1 MGVYRNCQKGAAPR
15 PLSTALKNWLECVSF
30 LTLRVYV
37 KSKSVPHLPDQGY
50 TIQYVFMT
58 PARSAVVERRKNI
71 MLRNL
76 NLQTRLIGAFVMMGL
91 LVFLVAWLGWS
102 STSNLSQHI
111 ETIGKNN
118 LPRIEAL
125 LKINEGQT
133 QIESSER
140 ALINPEL
147 TPAERQDALNR
158 MDKAWQQIQD
168 GFKAYEASTRT
179 SEEDALYQEM
189 LKYWEDWKQEDKALL
204 QINQEFE
211 KLGILNPLALQIEL
225 INQGKS
231 NSPEMERAKIA
242 SNLLNKLSQQA
253 KVIRVKF
260 LKSEQSTLA
269 VADYNRKQADNAYQT
284 AKNDISKTQV
294 SVLLGMT
301 VGPLTAIILGI
312 ALSIAIAKPL
322 DKALKGIIN
331 MIVSSST
338 EIAATIEQ
346 QERIAVQQAAS
357 VNQTTTTMDELGASS
372 RQSAM
377 QAESALENASHVLN
391 MAAEGSKVVQKTQQ
405 GMLTLTEKVGG
416 IAEQVLHL
424 SQQTNQIANI
434 TNLVSDLANQ
444 TNMLAINATVEAVR
458 AGEQGKGFGVVAREI
473 RRLADQ
479 SQQSAAEINDLIND
493 IQNAIN
499 KTVMVT
505 DEGNTTLDNSLKL
518 TEGTAETF
526 NHVANAINSVVVS
539 SQQIYLNTKQQA
551 LAIEQVVDAMN
562 SLNKGAAEAA
572 IGITQSRIG
581 TQKLNQAA
589 LNLRYV
595 V

>member
-1 MGVYRNCQKGAAPR
+1 
-15 PLSTALKNWLECVSF
+15 
-30 LTLRVYV
+30 
-37 KSKSVPHLPDQGY
+37 
-50 TIQYVFMT
+50 MT
-58 PARSAVVERRKNI
+58 PARNTVVEGMKNI

-76 NLQTRLIGAFVMMGL
+76 NLQTRLIGAFLIMGL
-91 LVFLVAWLGWS
+91 LVFLVGWIGWS

-118 LPRIEAL
+118 LPSIEAL

-140 ALINPEL
+140 ALINPAFSQ
-147 TPAERQDALNR
+147 AERQDALNR

-168 GFKAYEASTRT
+168 GFKAYEATTHT
-179 SEEDALYQEM
+179 SEEDALYQQM
-189 LKYWEDWKQEDKALL
+189 LKYWEDWKQADQELL
-204 QINQEFE
+204 RINQEFE
-211 KLGILNPLALQIEL
+211 KLGIVNPLGLQIEL

-231 NSPEMERAKIA
+231 NSPEMERANTA

-260 LKSEQSTLA
+260 MKSEKLTLA
-269 VADYNRKQADNAYQT
+269 VAAYNRQQADNAYQS
-284 AKNDISKTQV
+284 AQKAISNTQV

-312 ALSIAIAKPL
+312 VLSIAIAKPL
-322 DKALKGIIN
+322 DKTLKGIIN

-338 EIAATIEQ
+338 EIAATVEQ

-357 VNQTTTTMDELGASS
+357 VNQTTSTMDELGASS

-377 QAESALENASHVLN
+377 QAESALENASYVLN
-391 MAAEGSKVVQKTQQ
+391 MAAQGSKVVHKTQQ
-405 GMLTLTEKVGG
+405 GMLTLTEKVGA

-479 SQQSAAEINDLIND
+479 SKKSAAEINDLIND
-493 IQNAIN
+493 IQKAIN

-505 DEGNTTLDNSLKL
+505 DEGNTTLYNSLKL
-518 TEGTAETF
+518 TEDTAETF
-526 NHVANAINSVVVS
+526 NNVANAINSVVVS

-551 LAIEQVVDAMN
+551 MAIEQVVDAMN
-562 SLNKGAAEAA
+562 VLNKGAMETAS
-572 IGITQSRIG
+572 GITQSRIG

-589 LNLRYV
+589 LNLRSV

>member
-1 MGVYRNCQKGAAPR
+1 
-15 PLSTALKNWLECVSF
+15 
-30 LTLRVYV
+30 
-37 KSKSVPHLPDQGY
+37 
-50 TIQYVFMT
+50 MT
-58 PARSAVVERRKNI
+58 PARIAVVEGRKNI

-76 NLQTRLIGAFVMMGL
+76 NLQTRLIGAFLMMGL
-91 LVFLVAWLGWS
+91 LVFLVAWVGWS

-111 ETIGKNN
+111 ETIGKDN
-118 LPRIEAL
+118 LPSIEAL

-140 ALINPEL
+140 ALINAAL
-147 TPAERQDALNR
+147 IQAERQDALNR
-158 MDKAWQQIQD
+158 MDQAWQQIQD
-168 GFKAYEASTRT
+168 GFKAYEATTFT
-179 SEEDALYQEM
+179 SEEEALYQQM
-189 LKYWEDWKQEDKALL
+189 LKYWEDWKQADQEFLR
-204 QINQEFE
+204 INQEFE
-211 KLGILNPLALQIEL
+211 KVGILNPLGLQIEL

-231 NSPEMERAKIA
+231 NSPEMATANTA

-260 LKSEQSTLA
+260 MRSEKATLA
-269 VADYNRKQADNAYQT
+269 VAAYNRKQADNAYQT
-284 AKNDISKTQV
+284 AQNDISKTQV

-405 GMLTLTEKVGG
+405 GMLNLTEKVGG

-526 NHVANAINSVVVS
+526 NHVANAINNVVVS

-562 SLNKGAAEAA
+562 ALNKGAAEAA
-572 IGITQSRIG
+572 SGITQSRIG

>member
-1 MGVYRNCQKGAAPR
+1 
-15 PLSTALKNWLECVSF
+15 
-30 LTLRVYV
+30 
-37 KSKSVPHLPDQGY
+37 
-50 TIQYVFMT
+50 MT
-58 PARSAVVERRKNI
+58 PARIAVVEARKNI

-76 NLQTRLIGAFVMMGL
+76 NLQTRLIGAFLMMGL
-91 LVFLVAWLGWS
+91 LVFLVAWVGWS

-111 ETIGKNN
+111 ETIGKDN
-118 LPRIEAL
+118 LPSIEAL

-140 ALINPEL
+140 ALINPAL
-147 TPAERQDALNR
+147 SQAERQDALNR

-168 GFKAYEASTRT
+168 GFKAYEATTFT
-179 SEEDALYQEM
+179 SEEEALYQQM
-189 LKYWEDWKQEDKALL
+189 LKYWEDWKQEDQEFLR
-204 QINQEFE
+204 INQEFE
-211 KLGILNPLALQIEL
+211 KLGILNPLGLQIEL

-231 NSPEMERAKIA
+231 NSPEMATANTA

-260 LKSEQSTLA
+260 MISEKSTLA
-269 VADYNRKQADNAYQT
+269 VAAYNRKQADNAYQT
-284 AKNDISKTQV
+284 AQNDISKTQV
-294 SVLLGMT
+294 SVLLGMI

-405 GMLTLTEKVGG
+405 GMLTLTEKVGA
-416 IAEQVLHL
+416 IAAQVLHL

-479 SQQSAAEINDLIND
+479 SKKSAAEINDLIND

-518 TEGTAETF
+518 TEGTADTF

-562 SLNKGAAEAA
+562 ALNKGAAEAA
-572 IGITQSRIG
+572 SGITQSRIG

>member
-1 MGVYRNCQKGAAPR
+1 
-15 PLSTALKNWLECVSF
+15 
-30 LTLRVYV
+30 
-37 KSKSVPHLPDQGY
+37 
-50 TIQYVFMT
+50 MT
-58 PARSAVVERRKNI
+58 PARSAVVEGRKNI

-76 NLQTRLIGAFVMMGL
+76 NLQTRLIGAFLMMGL
-91 LVFLVAWLGWS
+91 LVFLVAWVGWS
-102 STSNLSQHI
+102 STSNLSQHLD
-111 ETIGKNN
+111 TIGKDN
-118 LPRIEAL
+118 LPSIEAL

-133 QIESSER
+133 QIESAER
-140 ALINPEL
+140 ALINSAL
-147 TPAERQDALNR
+147 SQAERQDALNR

-168 GFKAYEASTRT
+168 GFKAYEATTRT
-179 SEEDALYQEM
+179 SEEDALYQQM
-189 LKYWEDWKQEDKALL
+189 LKYWEDWKQADQELL

-211 KLGILNPLALQIEL
+211 KVGILNPLGLQIEL
-225 INQGKS
+225 INQGES
-231 NSPEMERAKIA
+231 NSPEMARAKIA

-260 LKSEQSTLA
+260 IKSEEATLA
-269 VADYNRKQADNAYQT
+269 VAASNRKQADNAYQT
-284 AKNDISKTQV
+284 AQYDISKTQV

-301 VGPLTAIILGI
+301 LGPLTAIILGI

-405 GMLTLTEKVGG
+405 GMLNLTEKVGG

-458 AGEQGKGFGVVAREI
+458 AGEQGKGFGVVATEI

-479 SQQSAAEINDLIND
+479 SKQSAAEINDLIND

-518 TEGTAETF
+518 TEGTAQTF

-562 SLNKGAAEAA
+562 ALNKGSAEAA
-572 IGITQSRIG
+572 SGITQSRIG

>member
-1 MGVYRNCQKGAAPR
+1 M
-15 PLSTALKNWLECVSF
+15 
-30 LTLRVYV
+30 
-37 KSKSVPHLPDQGY
+37 VPDLPEQGY

-58 PARSAVVERRKNI
+58 PARSAVVEGRKNS

-76 NLQTRLIGAFVMMGL
+76 NLQTRLIGAFLMMGI
-91 LVFLVAWLGWS
+91 LVFLVAWVGWI

-118 LPRIEAL
+118 LPSIEAL

-140 ALINPEL
+140 ALINPAL
-147 TPAERQDALNR
+147 SQAERQDALNR

-168 GFKAYEASTRT
+168 GFKAYEATTRT
-179 SEEDALYQEM
+179 SEEEALYQQM
-189 LKYWEDWKQEDKALL
+189 LKYWEDWKQEDQELL
-204 QINQEFE
+204 RINQEFE
-211 KLGILNPLALQIEL
+211 KLEILNPLALQIEL
-225 INQGKS
+225 INQGES
-231 NSPEMERAKIA
+231 NSPKMERAKIA

-260 LKSEQSTLA
+260 MASEKATLA
-269 VADYNRKQADNAYQT
+269 VAAYKKKQAEDAYQT
-284 AKNDISKTQV
+284 AQNDISKTQV

-391 MAAEGSKVVQKTQQ
+391 MATEGSKVVHKTQQ
-405 GMLTLTEKVGG
+405 GMLNLTEKVGA

-479 SQQSAAEINDLIND
+479 SQQSATEINDLIND
-493 IQNAIN
+493 IQNAIH

-562 SLNKGAAEAA
+562 ALNKGAAEAA
-572 IGITQSRIG
+572 SGITQSRIG

>member
-1 MGVYRNCQKGAAPR
+1 
-15 PLSTALKNWLECVSF
+15 
-30 LTLRVYV
+30 
-37 KSKSVPHLPDQGY
+37 
-50 TIQYVFMT
+50 MT
-58 PARSAVVERRKNI
+58 PATSAVVEGRKNI

-76 NLQTRLIGAFVMMGL
+76 NLQTRLIGAFLMMGL
-91 LVFLVAWLGWS
+91 LVFLVAWVGWS

-111 ETIGKNN
+111 ETIGKDN
-118 LPRIEAL
+118 LPSIEAL

-133 QIESSER
+133 QIESAER
-140 ALINPEL
+140 ALINPAL
-147 TPAERQDALNR
+147 SQAERQDALNR

-168 GFKAYEASTRT
+168 GFKAYEATTRT
-179 SEEDALYQEM
+179 SEEEALYQQM
-189 LKYWEDWKQEDKALL
+189 LKYWEDWKQADREFLR
-204 QINQEFE
+204 INQEFE
-211 KLGILNPLALQIEL
+211 KVEILNPLGLQIEL

-231 NSPEMERAKIA
+231 NSPEMATAQTA

-253 KVIRVKF
+253 KLIRVKF
-260 LKSEQSTLA
+260 ITSEKSTLA
-269 VADYNRKQADNAYQT
+269 VAAYNRKQADNAYQS
-284 AKNDISKTQV
+284 AQNDISKTQV
-294 SVLLGMT
+294 SVLMGMT

-405 GMLTLTEKVGG
+405 GMWNLTEKVGG

-458 AGEQGKGFGVVAREI
+458 AGEQGKGFGVVATEI

-479 SQQSAAEINDLIND
+479 SKQSAAEINDLIND

-562 SLNKGAAEAA
+562 ALNKGAAEAA
-572 IGITQSRIG
+572 SGITQSRIG

>member
-1 MGVYRNCQKGAAPR
+1 
-15 PLSTALKNWLECVSF
+15 
-30 LTLRVYV
+30 
-37 KSKSVPHLPDQGY
+37 
-50 TIQYVFMT
+50 MT
-58 PARSAVVERRKNI
+58 PARIAVVEGRKNI

-76 NLQTRLIGAFVMMGL
+76 NLQTRLIGAFLMMGL
-91 LVFLVAWLGWS
+91 LVFLVAWVGWS

-111 ETIGKNN
+111 DTIGKDN
-118 LPRIEAL
+118 LPSIEAL

-133 QIESSER
+133 QIESAER
-140 ALINPEL
+140 ALINPAL
-147 TPAERQDALNR
+147 SQAERQDALNR

-168 GFKAYEASTRT
+168 GFKAYEATTRT
-179 SEEDALYQEM
+179 SEEDALYQQM
-189 LKYWEDWKQEDKALL
+189 LKYWEDWKQADQELL
-204 QINQEFE
+204 RINQEFE
-211 KLGILNPLALQIEL
+211 KLGILNPLGLQIEL

-231 NSPEMERAKIA
+231 NSPEMARAKTA

-260 LKSEQSTLA
+260 MKSEKSTLA
-269 VADYNRKQADNAYQT
+269 VAASNRKQADNAYQT
-284 AKNDISKTQV
+284 AQNDISKTQV

-357 VNQTTTTMDELGASS
+357 VNQTTTTMDELSASS

-479 SQQSAAEINDLIND
+479 SKQSAAEINDLIND

-562 SLNKGAAEAA
+562 ALNKGAAEAA
-572 IGITQSRIG
+572 SGITQSRIG

>member
-1 MGVYRNCQKGAAPR
+1 
-15 PLSTALKNWLECVSF
+15 
-30 LTLRVYV
+30 
-37 KSKSVPHLPDQGY
+37 
-50 TIQYVFMT
+50 MT
-58 PARSAVVERRKNI
+58 PARIAVVEGRKNI

-76 NLQTRLIGAFVMMGL
+76 NLQTRLIGAFLMMGL
-91 LVFLVAWLGWS
+91 LVFLVAWVGWS

-118 LPRIEAL
+118 LPSIEAL

-140 ALINPEL
+140 ALINPAL
-147 TPAERQDALNR
+147 SQAERQDALNR

-168 GFKAYEASTRT
+168 GFKAYEASTHT
-179 SEEDALYQEM
+179 SDEDGLYQQM
-189 LKYWEDWKQEDKALL
+189 LKYWEDWKQEDKELL

-211 KLGILNPLALQIEL
+211 KMGILNPLGWQIEL

-260 LKSEQSTLA
+260 MKSEKSTLA
-269 VADYNRKQADNAYQT
+269 VAAYNRKQADNAYKT
-284 AKNDISKTQV
+284 AQNDISKTQV

-405 GMLTLTEKVGG
+405 GMLTLTEKVGA

-479 SQQSAAEINDLIND
+479 SKKSAAEINDLINH

-518 TEGTAETF
+518 TESTAETF

-562 SLNKGAAEAA
+562 ALNKGAAEAA
-572 IGITQSRIG
+572 SGITQSRIG

>member
-1 MGVYRNCQKGAAPR
+1 
-15 PLSTALKNWLECVSF
+15 
-30 LTLRVYV
+30 
-37 KSKSVPHLPDQGY
+37 
-50 TIQYVFMT
+50 MT
-58 PARSAVVERRKNI
+58 PARSAVVEGRKNI

-76 NLQTRLIGAFVMMGL
+76 NLQTRLIGAFLMMGL
-91 LVFLVAWLGWS
+91 LVFLVAWVGWS
-102 STSNLSQHI
+102 STSNLSQHLD
-111 ETIGKNN
+111 TIGKDN
-118 LPRIEAL
+118 LPSIEAL

-133 QIESSER
+133 QIESAER
-140 ALINPEL
+140 ALINSAL
-147 TPAERQDALNR
+147 SQAERQDALNR
-158 MDKAWQQIQD
+158 MDNAWQQIQD
-168 GFKAYEASTRT
+168 GFKAYEATTRT
-179 SEEDALYQEM
+179 SEEDALYQQM
-189 LKYWEDWKQEDKALL
+189 LKYWEDWKQADQELL
-204 QINQEFE
+204 RINQEFE
-211 KLGILNPLALQIEL
+211 KLGILNPLGIQIEL

-231 NSPEMERAKIA
+231 YSPEMAIAKTA

-260 LKSEQSTLA
+260 MKSEKSTLA
-269 VADYNRKQADNAYQT
+269 VAASNRKQADKAYQT
-284 AKNDISKTQV
+284 AQNDISKTQV

-338 EIAATIEQ
+338 EIATTIEQ

-357 VNQTTTTMDELGASS
+357 VNQTTTTMDELSASS

-416 IAEQVLHL
+416 IAAQVLHL

-458 AGEQGKGFGVVAREI
+458 AGEQGKGFGVVATEI

-479 SQQSAAEINDLIND
+479 SKKSAAEINDLIND

-562 SLNKGAAEAA
+562 ALNKGAGEAA
-572 IGITQSRIG
+572 SGITQSRIG

>member
-1 MGVYRNCQKGAAPR
+1 
-15 PLSTALKNWLECVSF
+15 
-30 LTLRVYV
+30 
-37 KSKSVPHLPDQGY
+37 
-50 TIQYVFMT
+50 MT
-58 PARSAVVERRKNI
+58 PARIAVVEGRKNI

-76 NLQTRLIGAFVMMGL
+76 NLQTRLIGAFLMMGL
-91 LVFLVAWLGWS
+91 LVFLVAWVGWS

-118 LPRIEAL
+118 LPSIEAL

-147 TPAERQDALNR
+147 SQAERQDALNR

-168 GFKAYEASTRT
+168 GFKAYEATTRT
-179 SEEDALYQEM
+179 SDEDALYQQM
-189 LKYWEDWKQEDKALL
+189 LKYWEDWKQADREFLR
-204 QINQEFE
+204 INQEFE
-211 KLGILNPLALQIEL
+211 KVGILNPLGLQIEL

-231 NSPEMERAKIA
+231 NSPEMATAQTA

-253 KVIRVKF
+253 KLIRVKF
-260 LKSEQSTLA
+260 ITSEKATLA
-269 VADYNRKQADNAYQT
+269 VAASNRKQAEKAYQT
-284 AKNDISKTQV
+284 AQYDISKTQV

-357 VNQTTTTMDELGASS
+357 VNQTTTTMDELSASS

-479 SQQSAAEINDLIND
+479 SKQSAAEINDLIND

-562 SLNKGAAEAA
+562 ALNKGAGEAA
-572 IGITQSRIG
+572 SGITQSRIG

-589 LNLRYV
+589 LNLKYV

>member
-1 MGVYRNCQKGAAPR
+1 
-15 PLSTALKNWLECVSF
+15 
-30 LTLRVYV
+30 
-37 KSKSVPHLPDQGY
+37 
-50 TIQYVFMT
+50 MT
-58 PARSAVVERRKNI
+58 PARIAVVEGRKNI
-71 MLRNL
+71 MFRNL
-76 NLQTRLIGAFVMMGL
+76 NLQTRLIGAFLMMGL
-91 LVFLVAWLGWS
+91 LVFLVAWVGWS

-118 LPRIEAL
+118 LPSIEAL

-133 QIESSER
+133 QIESAER
-140 ALINPEL
+140 ALINPAL
-147 TPAERQDALNR
+147 SQAERQDALNR

-168 GFKAYEASTRT
+168 GFKAYEATPRT
-179 SEEDALYQEM
+179 SEEDGLYQQM
-189 LKYWEDWKQEDKALL
+189 LKYWEDWKQADRELL

-211 KLGILNPLALQIEL
+211 KVGILNPLALQIEL
-225 INQGKS
+225 INRGES
-231 NSPEMERAKIA
+231 NSPEMARAKIA
-242 SNLLNKLSQQA
+242 SNLLNKLSQQT
-253 KVIRVKF
+253 KLIRVKF
-260 LKSEQSTLA
+260 ITAEKAILA
-269 VADYNRKQADNAYQT
+269 VSDNNRKQADKAYQT
-284 AKNDISKTQV
+284 AQNDISKTQV

-479 SQQSAAEINDLIND
+479 SKQSAAEINDLIND

-518 TEGTAETF
+518 TEGTAQTF

-562 SLNKGAAEAA
+562 ALNKGSAEAA
-572 IGITQSRIG
+572 SGITQSRIG

>member
-1 MGVYRNCQKGAAPR
+1 
-15 PLSTALKNWLECVSF
+15 
-30 LTLRVYV
+30 
-37 KSKSVPHLPDQGY
+37 
-50 TIQYVFMT
+50 MT
-58 PARSAVVERRKNI
+58 PATSAVVEGRKNI

-76 NLQTRLIGAFVMMGL
+76 NLQTRLIGAFLMMGL
-91 LVFLVAWLGWS
+91 LVFLVAWVGWN

-118 LPRIEAL
+118 LPSIEAL

-140 ALINPEL
+140 ALINPAL
-147 TPAERQDALNR
+147 SQAERQDALNR
-158 MDKAWQQIQD
+158 MDQAWQQIQD
-168 GFKAYEASTRT
+168 GFKAYEATTRT
-179 SEEDALYQEM
+179 SEEEALYQQM
-189 LKYWEDWKQEDKALL
+189 LKYWEDWKQEDKELL
-204 QINQEFE
+204 RINQEFE
-211 KLGILNPLALQIEL
+211 KIGILNPLGLQIEL
-225 INQGKS
+225 INQGES
-231 NSPEMERAKIA
+231 NSPERERAKIA

-260 LKSEQSTLA
+260 LKSEKATLA
-269 VADYNRKQADNAYQT
+269 VAAYKRKQADNAYQT
-284 AKNDISKTQV
+284 AQNDISKTQV

-405 GMLTLTEKVGG
+405 GMLALTEKVGG

-479 SQQSAAEINDLIND
+479 SKQSAAEINDLIND

-518 TEGTAETF
+518 TEGTAQTF

-562 SLNKGAAEAA
+562 ALNKGAAEAA
-572 IGITQSRIG
+572 SGITQSRIG

>member
-1 MGVYRNCQKGAAPR
+1 
-15 PLSTALKNWLECVSF
+15 
-30 LTLRVYV
+30 
-37 KSKSVPHLPDQGY
+37 
-50 TIQYVFMT
+50 MT
-58 PARSAVVERRKNI
+58 PARIAVVEGRKNI

-76 NLQTRLIGAFVMMGL
+76 NLQTRLIGAFLMMGL
-91 LVFLVAWLGWS
+91 LVFLVAWVGWS

-118 LPRIEAL
+118 LPSIEAL

-133 QIESSER
+133 QIESAER
-140 ALINPEL
+140 ALINPAL
-147 TPAERQDALNR
+147 SQAERQDALNR

-168 GFKAYEASTRT
+168 GFKAYEATTRT
-179 SEEDALYQEM
+179 SDEDALYQQM
-189 LKYWEDWKQEDKALL
+189 LKYWEDWKQADREFLR
-204 QINQEFE
+204 INQEFE
-211 KLGILNPLALQIEL
+211 KVGILNPLGLQIEL

-231 NSPEMERAKIA
+231 NSPEMATAQTA

-253 KVIRVKF
+253 KLIRVKF
-260 LKSEQSTLA
+260 ITSEKATLA
-269 VADYNRKQADNAYQT
+269 VAANNRKQAEKAYQI
-284 AKNDISKTQV
+284 AQNDISKTQV

-357 VNQTTTTMDELGASS
+357 VNQTTTTMDELSASS

-405 GMLTLTEKVGG
+405 GMLNLTEKVGG

-479 SQQSAAEINDLIND
+479 SKKSAAEINDLIND

-562 SLNKGAAEAA
+562 ALNKGAGEAA
-572 IGITQSRIG
+572 SGITQSRIG

>member
-1 MGVYRNCQKGAAPR
+1 
-15 PLSTALKNWLECVSF
+15 
-30 LTLRVYV
+30 
-37 KSKSVPHLPDQGY
+37 
-50 TIQYVFMT
+50 MT
-58 PARSAVVERRKNI
+58 PARIAVVEGRKNI

-76 NLQTRLIGAFVMMGL
+76 NLQTRLIGAFLMMGL
-91 LVFLVAWLGWS
+91 LVFLVAWVGWS

-118 LPRIEAL
+118 LPSIEGL

-140 ALINPEL
+140 ALINPAL
-147 TPAERQDALNR
+147 SQAERQDALHR

-168 GFKAYEASTRT
+168 GFKAYAATTFT
-179 SEEDALYQEM
+179 SEEEALYQQM
-189 LKYWEDWKQEDKALL
+189 LKYWEDWKQEDQEFLR
-204 QINQEFE
+204 INQEFE
-211 KLGILNPLALQIEL
+211 KLGILNPLGLQIEL

-231 NSPEMERAKIA
+231 NSPEMARANIA

-260 LKSEQSTLA
+260 MISEKSTLA
-269 VADYNRKQADNAYQT
+269 LAAYNRKQADNAYQT
-284 AKNDISKTQV
+284 AQNDISKTQV

-301 VGPLTAIILGI
+301 VGPLTAITLGI

-405 GMLTLTEKVGG
+405 GMLTLTEKVGA
-416 IAEQVLHL
+416 IAAQVLHL
-424 SQQTNQIANI
+424 SHQTNQIANI

-458 AGEQGKGFGVVAREI
+458 AGEQGKGFGVVATEI

-479 SQQSAAEINDLIND
+479 SKQSATEINDLIND

-518 TEGTAETF
+518 TEGTADTF

-562 SLNKGAAEAA
+562 ALNKGAAEAA
-572 IGITQSRIG
+572 SGITQSRIG

>member
-1 MGVYRNCQKGAAPR
+1 MT
-15 PLSTALKNWLECVSF
+15 TA
-30 LTLRVYV
+30 R
-37 KSKSVPHLPDQGY
+37 
-50 TIQYVFMT
+50 I
-58 PARSAVVERRKNI
+58 AVVEGRKNI
-71 MLRNL
+71 MFRNL
-76 NLQTRLIGAFVMMGL
+76 NLQTRLIGAFLMMGL
-91 LVFLVAWLGWS
+91 LVFLVAWVGWS

-118 LPRIEAL
+118 LPSIEAL
-125 LKINEGQT
+125 LKVNEGQT
-133 QIESSER
+133 QIESAER
-140 ALINPEL
+140 ALINPAL
-147 TPAERQDALNR
+147 SQAERQDALNR

-168 GFKAYEASTRT
+168 GFKAYEATPRT
-179 SEEDALYQEM
+179 SEEDALYQQM
-189 LKYWEDWKQEDKALL
+189 LKYWEDWKQADQELL

-211 KLGILNPLALQIEL
+211 KVGILNPLGLQIEL
-225 INQGKS
+225 INRGES
-231 NSPEMERAKIA
+231 NSPEMARAKIA
-242 SNLLNKLSQQA
+242 SNLLNKLSQQT
-253 KVIRVKF
+253 KLIRVKF
-260 LKSEQSTLA
+260 ITAEKAILA
-269 VADYNRKQADNAYQT
+269 VADNNRKQADNAYKT
-284 AKNDISKTQV
+284 AQNDISKTQV

-357 VNQTTTTMDELGASS
+357 VNQTTTTMDELSASS

-479 SQQSAAEINDLIND
+479 SKQSAAEINDLIND

-526 NHVANAINSVVVS
+526 NHVANAINTVVVS

-562 SLNKGAAEAA
+562 ALNKGAGEAA
-572 IGITQSRIG
+572 SGITQSRIG

>member
-1 MGVYRNCQKGAAPR
+1 
-15 PLSTALKNWLECVSF
+15 
-30 LTLRVYV
+30 
-37 KSKSVPHLPDQGY
+37 
-50 TIQYVFMT
+50 MT
-58 PARSAVVERRKNI
+58 PARIAVVEGRKNI

-76 NLQTRLIGAFVMMGL
+76 NLQTRLIGAFLMMGL
-91 LVFLVAWLGWS
+91 LVFLVAWVGWN

-118 LPRIEAL
+118 LPSIEAL

-140 ALINPEL
+140 ALINPAL
-147 TPAERQDALNR
+147 SQAERQEALNR
-158 MDKAWQQIQD
+158 MERAWQQIQD
-168 GFKAYEASTRT
+168 GFKAYEATTRT
-179 SEEDALYQEM
+179 SEEDALYQQM
-189 LKYWEDWKQEDKALL
+189 LKYWEDWKQEDKELL
-204 QINQEFE
+204 RINQEFE
-211 KLGILNPLALQIEL
+211 KMGILNPLGWQIEL
-225 INQGKS
+225 INQGES
-231 NSPEMERAKIA
+231 NSQEMERAKIA

-253 KVIRVKF
+253 KVIRIKF
-260 LKSEQSTLA
+260 MKSEKATLA
-269 VADYNRKQADNAYQT
+269 VAAYKRKQADNAYQT
-284 AKNDISKTQV
+284 AQNDISKTQV

-301 VGPLTAIILGI
+301 VGPLTAILLGI

-479 SQQSAAEINDLIND
+479 SKQSAAEINDLIND

-562 SLNKGAAEAA
+562 ALNKGAAEAA
-572 IGITQSRIG
+572 SGITQSRIG

>member
-1 MGVYRNCQKGAAPR
+1 
-15 PLSTALKNWLECVSF
+15 
-30 LTLRVYV
+30 
-37 KSKSVPHLPDQGY
+37 
-50 TIQYVFMT
+50 MT
-58 PARSAVVERRKNI
+58 PARIAVVEGRKNI
-71 MLRNL
+71 MFRNL
-76 NLQTRLIGAFVMMGL
+76 NLQTRLIGAFLMMGL
-91 LVFLVAWLGWS
+91 LVFLVAWVGGS

-111 ETIGKNN
+111 ETLGKNN
-118 LPRIEAL
+118 LPSIEAL

-140 ALINPEL
+140 ALINPAL
-147 TPAERQDALNR
+147 SQAERQDALNR

-168 GFKAYEASTRT
+168 GFKAYEAIPRT
-179 SEEDALYQEM
+179 SDEDALYQQM
-189 LKYWEDWKQEDKALL
+189 LKYWEDWKQADRELL

-225 INQGKS
+225 INRGES
-231 NSPEMERAKIA
+231 NSPEMARAKTA

-253 KVIRVKF
+253 KLIRVKF
-260 LKSEQSTLA
+260 ITSEKSILA
-269 VADYNRKQADNAYQT
+269 VADNNKKQADNAYQT
-284 AKNDISKTQV
+284 AQNDISKTQV
-294 SVLLGMT
+294 AVLLGMT
-301 VGPLTAIILGI
+301 VGPLTAITLGI

-322 DKALKGIIN
+322 DKALKGIVN

-377 QAESALENASHVLN
+377 QAESALEKASHVLN

-479 SQQSAAEINDLIND
+479 SKTSATEINDLIND

-518 TEGTAETF
+518 TEGTAQTF

-551 LAIEQVVDAMN
+551 LAIDQVVDAMN
-562 SLNKGAAEAA
+562 ALNKGAAESAS
-572 IGITQSRIG
+572 GITQSRIG

>member
-1 MGVYRNCQKGAAPR
+1 
-15 PLSTALKNWLECVSF
+15 
-30 LTLRVYV
+30 
-37 KSKSVPHLPDQGY
+37 
-50 TIQYVFMT
+50 MT
-58 PARSAVVERRKNI
+58 PARSAVVEGRKNI

-76 NLQTRLIGAFVMMGL
+76 NLQTRLIGAFLMMGL
-91 LVFLVAWLGWS
+91 LVFLVAWVGWS

-111 ETIGKNN
+111 DTIGKNN
-118 LPRIEAL
+118 LPSIEAL

-140 ALINPEL
+140 ALINPAL
-147 TPAERQDALNR
+147 SPAERQDALNR
-158 MDKAWQQIQD
+158 MDKAWQQIKD
-168 GFKAYEASTRT
+168 GFKAYEATPRT
-179 SEEDALYQEM
+179 AEEDALYKQM
-189 LKYWEDWKQEDKALL
+189 LKYWEEWKQEDKELL
-204 QINQEFE
+204 RINQEFE
-211 KLGILNPLALQIEL
+211 NLGILNPLGLQL
-225 INQGKS
+225 NLVNQGKS
-231 NSPEMERAKIA
+231 KSPEMAIAKTA
-242 SNLLNKLSQQA
+242 SNLLDKLRQQA
-253 KVIRVKF
+253 RLIRVKF
-260 LKSEQSTLA
+260 INAENSTLA
-269 VADYNRKQADNAYQT
+269 VVESNRKQADYAYKKAQ
-284 AKNDISKTQV
+284 NDSTKSQLF
-294 SVLLGMT
+294 VLLGMT
-301 VGPLTAIILGI
+301 IGPLTAISLGI

-338 EIAATIEQ
+338 EIAATIAQ

-357 VNQTTTTMDELGASS
+357 VNQTTSTMDELGASS

-391 MAAEGSKVVQKTQQ
+391 MAAEGSKVVQTTQQ
-405 GMLTLTEKVGG
+405 GMLTLTEKVGA

-479 SQQSAAEINDLIND
+479 SKQSAAEINDLIND

-562 SLNKGAAEAA
+562 ALNKGSAEAA
-572 IGITQSRIG
+572 SGITQSRIG

>member
-1 MGVYRNCQKGAAPR
+1 
-15 PLSTALKNWLECVSF
+15 
-30 LTLRVYV
+30 
-37 KSKSVPHLPDQGY
+37 
-50 TIQYVFMT
+50 MT
-58 PARSAVVERRKNI
+58 PARSAVVEGRKNI

-76 NLQTRLIGAFVMMGL
+76 NLQTRLIGAFLMMGL
-91 LVFLVAWLGWS
+91 LVFLVAWVGWS

-118 LPRIEAL
+118 LPSIEAL

-133 QIESSER
+133 QIESAER
-140 ALINPEL
+140 ALINPAL
-147 TPAERQDALNR
+147 SPTERQDALNR

-168 GFKAYEASTRT
+168 GFKAYEATPRT
-179 SEEDALYQEM
+179 SEEDALYQQM
-189 LKYWEDWKQEDKALL
+189 LKYWEDWKQADRELL

-211 KLGILNPLALQIEL
+211 KVGILNPLALQIEL
-225 INQGKS
+225 INRGES
-231 NSPEMERAKIA
+231 NSPEMERAKTA

-253 KVIRVKF
+253 KLIRVKF
-260 LKSEQSTLA
+260 ITAEKATLA
-269 VADYNRKQADNAYQT
+269 VAANNRKQADNAYKT
-284 AKNDISKTQV
+284 AQNDISKTQGA
-294 SVLLGMT
+294 VLLGMT

-357 VNQTTTTMDELGASS
+357 VNQTTTTMDELSASS

-473 RRLADQ
+473 RSLADQ
-479 SQQSAAEINDLIND
+479 SKQSAAEINDLIND

-562 SLNKGAAEAA
+562 ALNKGAGEAA
-572 IGITQSRIG
+572 SGITQSRIG

>member
-1 MGVYRNCQKGAAPR
+1 
-15 PLSTALKNWLECVSF
+15 
-30 LTLRVYV
+30 
-37 KSKSVPHLPDQGY
+37 
-50 TIQYVFMT
+50 MT
-58 PARSAVVERRKNI
+58 PARIAVVEGRKNI

-76 NLQTRLIGAFVMMGL
+76 NLQTRLIGAFLMMGL
-91 LVFLVAWLGWS
+91 LVFLVAWVGWS

-111 ETIGKNN
+111 DTIGKNN
-118 LPRIEAL
+118 LPSIEAL

-140 ALINPEL
+140 ALINPAL
-147 TPAERQDALNR
+147 SQAERQDALNR

-168 GFKAYEASTRT
+168 GFKAYEATTRT
-179 SEEDALYQEM
+179 SEEEALYQQM
-189 LKYWEDWKQEDKALL
+189 LKDWEDWKQADREFLL
-204 QINQEFE
+204 INQEFE
-211 KLGILNPLALQIEL
+211 KQGILNPLGLQIEL
-225 INQGKS
+225 INQGES

-260 LKSEQSTLA
+260 MTSEKATLA
-269 VADYNRKQADNAYQT
+269 VAAYKRKQADNAYQS
-284 AKNDISKTQV
+284 AQNDISKTQV
-294 SVLLGMT
+294 SVLVGMT

-377 QAESALENASHVLN
+377 QAESALEKASHVLN

-473 RRLADQ
+473 RKLADQ
-479 SQQSAAEINDLIND
+479 SKTSAAEINDLIND

-518 TEGTAETF
+518 TEGTADTF

-562 SLNKGAAEAA
+562 ALNKGAAEAA
-572 IGITQSRIG
+572 SGITQSRIG

>member
-1 MGVYRNCQKGAAPR
+1 MTAAR
-15 PLSTALKNWLECVSF
+15 
-30 LTLRVYV
+30 
-37 KSKSVPHLPDQGY
+37 
-50 TIQYVFMT
+50 I
-58 PARSAVVERRKNI
+58 AVVEGRKNI
-71 MLRNL
+71 MFRNL
-76 NLQTRLIGAFVMMGL
+76 NLQTRLIGAFLMMGL
-91 LVFLVAWLGWS
+91 LVFLVAWVGWS

-111 ETIGKNN
+111 ETIGKDN
-118 LPRIEAL
+118 LPSIEAL

-133 QIESSER
+133 QIESAER
-140 ALINPEL
+140 ALINPAL
-147 TPAERQDALNR
+147 SQAERQGALNR

-168 GFKAYEASTRT
+168 GFKAYEATTRT
-179 SEEDALYQEM
+179 SEEEALYQQM
-189 LKYWEDWKQEDKALL
+189 LKYWEDWKQADQELL
-204 QINQEFE
+204 RINQEFE

-225 INQGKS
+225 INQGES
-231 NSPEMERAKIA
+231 NSPEMARAKIA
-242 SNLLNKLSQQA
+242 SNLLNNLSQQA

-260 LKSEQSTLA
+260 IQSEEATLA
-269 VADYNRKQADNAYQT
+269 VAADNRKQADQAYQT
-284 AKNDISKTQV
+284 AQNDISKTQV

-479 SQQSAAEINDLIND
+479 SKKSAAEINDLIND

-562 SLNKGAAEAA
+562 ALNKGSAEAA
-572 IGITQSRIG
+572 SGITQSRIG

>member
-1 MGVYRNCQKGAAPR
+1 
-15 PLSTALKNWLECVSF
+15 
-30 LTLRVYV
+30 
-37 KSKSVPHLPDQGY
+37 
-50 TIQYVFMT
+50 MT
-58 PARSAVVERRKNI
+58 PARIAVVEGRKNI

-76 NLQTRLIGAFVMMGL
+76 NLQTRLIGAFLMMGL
-91 LVFLVAWLGWS
+91 LVFLVAWVGWS

-111 ETIGKNN
+111 ETIGKDN
-118 LPRIEAL
+118 LPSIEAL

-140 ALINPEL
+140 ALINSAL
-147 TPAERQDALNR
+147 SQAERQDALNR

-168 GFKAYEASTRT
+168 GFKAYEATTFT
-179 SEEDALYQEM
+179 SEEEGLYQQM
-189 LKYWEDWKQEDKALL
+189 LKYWEDWKQADREFLG
-204 QINQEFE
+204 INQEFE
-211 KLGILNPLALQIEL
+211 KLGILNPLGLQIEL

-231 NSPEMERAKIA
+231 NSPEMATANTA

-260 LKSEQSTLA
+260 MRSEKSTLA
-269 VADYNRKQADNAYQT
+269 VAAYNRKQADNAYQT
-284 AKNDISKTQV
+284 AQNDISKTQV

-391 MAAEGSKVVQKTQQ
+391 MAAEGSKVVHKTQQ
-405 GMLTLTEKVGG
+405 GMLTLTEKVGA

-479 SQQSAAEINDLIND
+479 SKKSAAEINDLIND

-562 SLNKGAAEAA
+562 ALNKGAAEAA
-572 IGITQSRIG
+572 SGITQTRIG

>member
-1 MGVYRNCQKGAAPR
+1 
-15 PLSTALKNWLECVSF
+15 
-30 LTLRVYV
+30 
-37 KSKSVPHLPDQGY
+37 
-50 TIQYVFMT
+50 MT
-58 PARSAVVERRKNI
+58 PATSAVVEGRKNI
-71 MLRNL
+71 MLRNM
-76 NLQTRLIGAFVMMGL
+76 NLQTRLIGAFLMMGL
-91 LVFLVAWLGWS
+91 LVFLVAWVGWS

-111 ETIGKNN
+111 ETIGKDN
-118 LPRIEAL
+118 LPSIEAL

-140 ALINPEL
+140 ALINPAL
-147 TPAERQDALNR
+147 SQAERQDALNR

-168 GFKAYEASTRT
+168 GFKAYEATTFT
-179 SEEDALYQEM
+179 SEEDALYQQM
-189 LKYWEDWKQEDKALL
+189 LKYWEDWKQADQEFLR
-204 QINQEFE
+204 INQEFE
-211 KLGILNPLALQIEL
+211 KLGIWNPLGLQIEL

-231 NSPEMERAKIA
+231 NSPEMARANTA

-260 LKSEQSTLA
+260 MISEKSTLA

-284 AKNDISKTQV
+284 AQNDISKTQV
-294 SVLLGMT
+294 SVLHGMT

-322 DKALKGIIN
+322 DNVLKGIIN

-479 SQQSAAEINDLIND
+479 SKKSAAEINDLIND

-562 SLNKGAAEAA
+562 ALNKGAAEAA
-572 IGITQSRIG
+572 SGITQSRIG

>member
-1 MGVYRNCQKGAAPR
+1 
-15 PLSTALKNWLECVSF
+15 
-30 LTLRVYV
+30 
-37 KSKSVPHLPDQGY
+37 
-50 TIQYVFMT
+50 MT
-58 PARSAVVERRKNI
+58 PARIAVVEGRKNI

-76 NLQTRLIGAFVMMGL
+76 NLQTRLIGAFLMMGL
-91 LVFLVAWLGWS
+91 LVFLVAWVGWS

-111 ETIGKNN
+111 ETIGKDN
-118 LPRIEAL
+118 LPSIEAL

-140 ALINPEL
+140 ALINPAL
-147 TPAERQDALNR
+147 SQAERQDALNR

-168 GFKAYEASTRT
+168 GFKAYEATTFT
-179 SEEDALYQEM
+179 SEEEALYQQM
-189 LKYWEDWKQEDKALL
+189 LKYWEDWKQADQEFLR
-204 QINQEFE
+204 INQEFE
-211 KLGILNPLALQIEL
+211 KLGILNPLGLQIEL

-231 NSPEMERAKIA
+231 NSPEMATANTA

-260 LKSEQSTLA
+260 MISEKSTLA

-284 AKNDISKTQV
+284 AQNDISKTQV

-301 VGPLTAIILGI
+301 FGPLTAIILGI

-479 SQQSAAEINDLIND
+479 SKKSAAEINDLIND

-562 SLNKGAAEAA
+562 ALNKGAAEAA
-572 IGITQSRIG
+572 SGITQSRIG

>member
-1 MGVYRNCQKGAAPR
+1 
-15 PLSTALKNWLECVSF
+15 
-30 LTLRVYV
+30 
-37 KSKSVPHLPDQGY
+37 
-50 TIQYVFMT
+50 MT
-58 PARSAVVERRKNI
+58 PARIAGVEGRKNI

-76 NLQTRLIGAFVMMGL
+76 NLQTRLLGAFLMMGL
-91 LVFLVAWLGWS
+91 LVFLVAWVGWS

-111 ETIGKNN
+111 ETIGKDN
-118 LPRIEAL
+118 LPSIEAL

-140 ALINPEL
+140 ALINAAL
-147 TPAERQDALNR
+147 SPAERQDALNR

-168 GFKAYEASTRT
+168 GFRAYEATRLT
-179 SEEDALYQEM
+179 SEEEALYQQM
-189 LKYWEDWKQEDKALL
+189 LKYWEDWKQADQEFLR
-204 QINQEFE
+204 INQEFE
-211 KLGILNPLALQIEL
+211 KMGILNPLGLQIEL

-231 NSPEMERAKIA
+231 NSPEMARANTA

-260 LKSEQSTLA
+260 MISEKSTLA
-269 VADYNRKQADNAYQT
+269 VSDYNRIQADHAYQT
-284 AKNDISKTQV
+284 AQIDINKTQV

-301 VGPLTAIILGI
+301 LGPLTAIILGI
-312 ALSIAIAKPL
+312 VLSIAIAKPL
-322 DKALKGIIN
+322 DKTLKGIIN

-405 GMLTLTEKVGG
+405 GMLNLTEKVGG

-526 NHVANAINSVVVS
+526 NHVANAINNVVVS
-539 SQQIYLNTKQQA
+539 SQQIYLNNKQQA

-562 SLNKGAAEAA
+562 ALNKGAAEAA